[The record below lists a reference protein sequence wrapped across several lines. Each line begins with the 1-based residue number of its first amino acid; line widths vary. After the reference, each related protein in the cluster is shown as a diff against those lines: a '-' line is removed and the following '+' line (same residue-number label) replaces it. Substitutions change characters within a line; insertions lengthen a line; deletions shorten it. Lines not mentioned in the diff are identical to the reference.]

1 MILCFV
7 YNIKILCQVCFVIIY
22 SEEGRAPNYEVLV
35 GVFLCRHLSCHQFC
49 GLTIKK
55 AKIRSVGIKKEPV
68 NIIFRRR
75 LYFWISAWSSGHN
88 S

>member
-35 GVFLCRHLSCHQFC
+35 GVFLCRQLSCPVTTTTII
-49 GLTIKK
+49 LTSRQKK
-55 AKIRSVGIKKEPV
+55 AKFRSVGINKEQV
-68 NIIFRRR
+68 NVIFRR
-75 LYFWISAWSSGHN
+75 
-88 S
+88 